1 MGTRLRQQLTKLAVF
16 CFKWLV
22 CHLISGHLLD
32 QGYIWGALF
41 FTVASLVYAWK
52 GGGAMH
58 EVVVA
63 WIEDEEDED
72 A

>member
-16 CFKWLV
+16 AFKWLV

-32 QGYIWGALF
+32 QGYALGALF

-52 GGGAMH
+52 SGGALGDAFT
-58 EVVVA
+58 A
-63 WIEDEEDED
+63 WLYDEEDED